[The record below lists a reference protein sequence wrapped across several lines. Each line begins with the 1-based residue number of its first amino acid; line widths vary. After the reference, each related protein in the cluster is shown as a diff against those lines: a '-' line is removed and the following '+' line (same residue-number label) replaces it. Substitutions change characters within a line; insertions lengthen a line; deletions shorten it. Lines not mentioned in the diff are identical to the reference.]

1 MTNPKDFIDTENGP
15 GKFEGEGGA
24 TNYFWALIMDGDGE
38 SHYPYAPSTEDLD
51 NGAELGSEY
60 SLFVVEPDEAAA
72 FPKEFKIGDTV
83 AVWEDSQ
90 GFVNMCAFHSRE
102 YALKWLDHHTN

>member
-1 MTNPKDFIDTENGP
+1 MTNPKDFINTENGP

-24 TNYFWALIMDGDGE
+24 TNYFWALIMDGGGE
-38 SHYPYAPSTEDLD
+38 SHYPYAPYNPDITL
-51 NGAELGSEY
+51 Y

-83 AVWEDSQ
+83 AIWEDSQ
-90 GFVNMCAFHSRE
+90 GFVNMCAFGSRD
-102 YALKWLDHHTN
+102 YALKWLDSHAN

>member
-1 MTNPKDFIDTENGP
+1 MTNPKDFINTENGP

-38 SHYPYAPSTEDLD
+38 SHYPIMSLNPAT
-51 NGAELGSEY
+51 
-60 SLFVVEPDEAAA
+60 LFVVEPDEAAA

-83 AVWEDSQ
+83 AIWEDSQ
-90 GFVNMCAFHSRE
+90 GFVNMCAFGSRD
-102 YALKWLDHHTN
+102 YALKWLDSHAN